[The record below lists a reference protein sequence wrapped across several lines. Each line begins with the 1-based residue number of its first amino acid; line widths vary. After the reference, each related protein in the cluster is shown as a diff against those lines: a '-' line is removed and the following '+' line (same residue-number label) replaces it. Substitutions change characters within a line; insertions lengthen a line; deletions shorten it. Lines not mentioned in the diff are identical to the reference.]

1 MLIRFR
7 VANFRSL
14 RAEQELS
21 LVAAAREGRANLLR
35 VESLG
40 LDLVRVAG
48 LFGANAAGKT
58 NVVAA
63 VRFMRLAV
71 IDSHREWKPNEPV
84 PREPFLSPEALAEPS
99 LFEAELVIGGVSFQ
113 YGFKLDNE
121 TVLEEWL
128 YAYPKKRRQI
138 WFSRNAGAAEP
149 FVFGKQL
156 KGNNRFLA
164 KLARKNSLFL
174 SVAAENNHESLLPI
188 YDWFATGLL
197 VADSERR
204 DPLRLT
210 QTVLSNE
217 PGRAAVVD
225 LLRLADLGIVDVSL
239 RRQPTGDEWLV
250 QEIEFEH
257 GVKGVRMVLPLTK
270 ESHGT
275 QEWFKLA
282 GPILRALERGSVLC
296 VDELDASLHPRLS
309 LELVRLFLDP
319 VRNPRKAQLIFN
331 THDTTL
337 LGNLLGEPSLHRDQV
352 WFVEKDQ
359 EGVSRLYPLTDFKPR
374 KLENLE
380 RGYLQGRY
388 GANPFISSQLVI
400 RDA

>member
-63 VRFMRLAV
+63 VRFMRQAV

-84 PREPFLSPEALAEPS
+84 PREPFMSPETLAGPS

-121 TVLEEWL
+121 VVLEEWL
-128 YAYPKKRRQI
+128 YAYPKKRRQL
-138 WFSRNAGAAEP
+138 WFSRDAGAAEP

-174 SVAAENNHESLLPI
+174 SVAAENNHESLLPV

-217 PGRAAVVD
+217 TGRAAVVD

-239 RRQPTGDEWLV
+239 RRQTTGDDWLV

-319 VRNPRKAQLIFN
+319 VRNPRKAQLVFN
-331 THDTTL
+331 AHDTAL

-359 EGVSRLYPLTDFKPR
+359 EGASSLYPLTDFKPR
-374 KLENLE
+374 KFENLE

-388 GANPFISSQLVI
+388 GAIPFIASQLVT